1 MQELEYIDI
10 NSPDGESLSAETDAE
25 ASVSTDAETTA
36 GTGAETDVSPVIPAA
51 APTPPSPSVAR
62 LVYSAYSGMQ
72 PPPDS
77 KYAPLGL
84 GRCMLILFFT
94 SIPAV
99 GLLGAMVIA
108 LSSKKVAVHRLA
120 LSVVLLRT
128 VFWVAAAIA
137 AAVAVYAFHIDV
149 FGWIYQRFL
158 VWDAA

>member
-10 NSPDGESLSAETDAE
+10 NSPDEESRSAETDAE
-25 ASVSTDAETTA
+25 ASVPTD
-36 GTGAETDVSPVIPAA
+36 AETDVSPVIPAA

-128 VFWVAAAIA
+128 IFWVAAAIA